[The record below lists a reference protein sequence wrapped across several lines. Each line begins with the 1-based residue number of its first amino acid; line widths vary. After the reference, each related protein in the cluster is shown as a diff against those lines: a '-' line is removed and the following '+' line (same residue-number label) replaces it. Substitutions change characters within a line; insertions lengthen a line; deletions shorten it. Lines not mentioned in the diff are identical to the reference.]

1 VNRRFQELRAEI
13 AANDR
18 RIVEAVNERLRLV
31 SELWQLKSE
40 LGLERFDRDRERE
53 LVTEL
58 ERANGGPLSQK
69 ALERLVGTLLDLTK
83 QELGGQD

>member
-1 VNRRFQELRAEI
+1 MNRRFQELRSEI

-40 LGLERFDRDRERE
+40 LGVERLDRDRERE
-53 LVTEL
+53 LVAEL
-58 ERANGGPLSQK
+58 ERANGGPLSQE
-69 ALERLVGTLLDLTK
+69 ALERLVETLLDLTK

>member
-31 SELWQLKSE
+31 DELWRLKAE
-40 LGLERFDRDRERE
+40 LGVERVDRDRERE
-53 LVTEL
+53 LVAEL
-58 ERANGGPLSQK
+58 ERANAGPLSPE
-69 ALERLVGTLLDLTK
+69 ALERLVTTLLELTK
-83 QELGGQD
+83 QELRGRG